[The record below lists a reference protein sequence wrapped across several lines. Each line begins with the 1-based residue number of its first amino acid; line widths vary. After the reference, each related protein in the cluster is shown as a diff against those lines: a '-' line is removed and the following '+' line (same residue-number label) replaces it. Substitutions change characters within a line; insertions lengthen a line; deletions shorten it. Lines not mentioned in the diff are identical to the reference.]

1 MNRQQVLS
9 VIGGR
14 SAEIRQRFGVS
25 RLSVFGSAARDEMR
39 DDSDIDI
46 LVAFSRPAT
55 LDAYM
60 DLKFFLESLLGTS
73 VDLITEKGLRKEIR
87 GIVEKEAVRVA

>member
-1 MNRQQVLS
+1 MD
-9 VIGGR
+9 
-14 SAEIRQRFGVS
+14 EIRRRFGVS

-55 LDAYM
+55 LDGYM
-60 DLKFFLESLLGTS
+60 DLKFFLESLLGTP

-87 GIVEKEAVRVA
+87 PAVEKEAVHVA